1 MDSTKLNISLV
12 FLIFTLFLLSFL
24 YHNYIVEK
32 FYQNDNSLSLL
43 KSVKAHKFTKP
54 NDTEYYGLKKEDRG
68 KVGITSI
75 GKEENLDYSK
85 LNPISWNCL
94 DNVFDTSM
102 TNRAE
107 LDNMIGRVFKS
118 TKVSIEAINALKLN

>member
-32 FYQNDNSLSLL
+32 FYQDDNSLSLL

-68 KVGITSI
+68 KVGIGGGQNI
-75 GKEENLDYSK
+75 DYSK

-94 DNVFDTSM
+94 DKVFDTSM
-102 TNRAE
+102 TNRVE
-107 LDNMIGRVFKS
+107 LDDMIGRVFKS
-118 TKVSIEAINALKLN
+118 TKASTEAFNALKLN

>member
-32 FYQNDNSLSLL
+32 FYQNDNPISLL

-94 DNVFDTSM
+94 DKIYDTSI
-102 TNRAE
+102 TNRE
-107 LDNMIGRVFKS
+107 KLDKMIGRVFKS
-118 TKVSIEAINALKLN
+118 TKASIEAFNALKLN